1 MQAPNKYEL
10 VINLK
15 TATAL
20 GIEVPL
26 SLLTHVDDVIEYSA
40 YGRSGSKWENLALS
54 KCFPLH
60 SNKLTLLKTIA
71 STGSGHF
78 RT

>member
-1 MQAPNKYEL
+1 VQAPNKYEL

-40 YGRSGSKWENLALS
+40 YGRSGLTTDIRPLS
-54 KCFPLH
+54 RVHAREVKCFESCRQDSPKF
-60 SNKLTLLKTIA
+60 S
-71 STGSGHF
+71 
-78 RT
+78 